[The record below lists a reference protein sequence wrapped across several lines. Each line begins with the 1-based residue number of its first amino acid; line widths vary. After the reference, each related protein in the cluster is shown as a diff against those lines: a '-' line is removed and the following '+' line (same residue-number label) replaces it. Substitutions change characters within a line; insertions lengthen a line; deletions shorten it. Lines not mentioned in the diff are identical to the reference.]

1 MRRGSLLISGGRI
14 IDPYQGVDMVG
25 DLLIVEGKVTWLGAP
40 GLAPS
45 QQGYSV
51 LPARG
56 MVVSPGFIDLHCH
69 LREPGFE
76 GKETIATGTK
86 AAARGG
92 FTTICCMPNTAP
104 PVDSPAIVEYIKNK
118 AVKEGVVRVL
128 PIGCITKGQRGEELV
143 EMRELAEAG
152 VVAFSDDGKPVANSQ
167 LMQRALEYSCLFDL
181 PIIDHCEDTSLTEGG
196 VMNEGSLAVR
206 LGLRGMPAAA
216 EVTIV
221 GRDIALAQLAQG
233 RLHIAHVS
241 TAASVELIRRAK
253 EKRLKVTAEVTP
265 HHLTLTEE
273 RVIGYDTSA
282 KVNPPLRTEKD
293 TEALLQGLK
302 EGVIDA
308 IATDHAPHTTQ
319 DKACEFDLAA
329 FGISGLETALG
340 VLLSLVYQGR
350 LDLVTLV
357 SKLTAEP
364 ARIVGGNK
372 NKERGTSS
380 YPYPL
385 PPSLFPIPDG
395 LGTLKVGAPGDVTVF
410 DPNLEWVVNT
420 DLFASKGKNN
430 PWAGCWLRGK
440 VMATMVG
447 GEVVYKDDAIRIE
460 AGAKATHG

>member
-1 MRRGSLLISGGRI
+1 VRTSLLISGGRL
-14 IDPYQGVDMVG
+14 IDPCQGMDMVG
-25 DLLIVEGKVTWLGAP
+25 DLLIMEGKVTWAGAP
-40 GLAPS
+40 GSAPFE
-45 QQGYSV
+45 QEYS
-51 LPARG
+51 LLHARG

-76 GKETIATGTK
+76 EKETVATGTK
-86 AAARGG
+86 AATRGG
-92 FTTICCMPNTAP
+92 FTSICCMPNTSP
-104 PVDSPAIVEYIKNK
+104 PVDSPAIVEYIRSK
-118 AVKEGVVRVL
+118 AIAEGIVRVF
-128 PIGCITKGQRGEELV
+128 PIGCISKGQRGEELV
-143 EMRELAEAG
+143 EMGGLAEAG
-152 VVAFSDDGKPVANSQ
+152 VVAFSDDGKSVASSQ
-167 LMQRALEYSCLFDL
+167 LMRHALESSCLFGL

-216 EVTIV
+216 EATI
-221 GRDIALAQLAQG
+221 GDRDIVLAQLAQG

-253 EKRLKVTAEVTP
+253 RRGIRVTAEVTP

-273 RVIGYDTSA
+273 RVIGYDTNA

-293 TEALLQGLK
+293 TEALLQGLE

-308 IATDHAPHTTQ
+308 VATDHAPHTTQ
-319 DKACEFDLAA
+319 DKACQFDLAA

-340 VLLSLVYQGR
+340 VLLSLVHQGK

-364 ARIVGGNK
+364 ARIIEGNK
-372 NKERGTSS
+372 SKEQGTSS
-380 YPYPL
+380 YHSPL
-385 PPSLFPIPDG
+385 PSSLSPVPLG
-395 LGTLKVGAPGDVTVF
+395 LGTLKVGAPGDVTIF
-410 DPNLEWVVNT
+410 DPDLEWVVNP

-430 PWAGCWLRGK
+430 PWAGCLLKGK

-447 GEVVYKDDAIRIE
+447 GEVVYKENALKIETIR
-460 AGAKATHG
+460 H

>member
-14 IDPYQGVDMVG
+14 IDPYQGIDMVG
-25 DLLIVEGKVTWLGAP
+25 DLLIVEGKVAWLGAP

-76 GKETIATGTK
+76 EKETVATGTK

-92 FTTICCMPNTAP
+92 FTTICCMPNTFP
-104 PVDSPAIVEYIKNK
+104 PIDTPAIVEYIKSK
-118 AVKEGVVRVL
+118 AVKEGVVQVF
-128 PIGCITKGQRGEELV
+128 PVGCITKGQQGEELV
-143 EMRELAEAG
+143 EMGGLAEAG
-152 VVAFSDDGKPVANSQ
+152 VVAFSDDGKSVANSQ
-167 LMQRALEYSCLFDL
+167 LMQRALEHSRLFDL
-181 PIIDHCEDTSLTEGG
+181 PVIDHCEDTSLTEGG
-196 VMNEGSLAVR
+196 VMNEGALAVR

-216 EVTIV
+216 EATIV
-221 GRDIALAQLAQG
+221 ERDIALAQLTHAK
-233 RLHIAHVS
+233 LHIAHVS
-241 TAASVELIRRAK
+241 TAASVELIRHAK
-253 EKRLKVTAEVTP
+253 EKHLKVTAEVTP

-273 RVIGYDTSA
+273 RVIGYDTNA

-308 IATDHAPHTTQ
+308 IATDHAPHTIQ
-319 DKACEFDLAA
+319 DKAGEFDLAA

-340 VLLSLVYQGR
+340 VLLNLVHQGR
-350 LDLVTLV
+350 LDLVALV

-372 NKERGTSS
+372 N
-380 YPYPL
+380 
-385 PPSLFPIPDG
+385 DG
-395 LGTLKVGAPGDVTVF
+395 LGTLKVGAPGDVTIF
-410 DPNLEWVVNT
+410 DPDSEWVVNT

-430 PWAGCWLRGK
+430 PWAGCLLKGK
-440 VMATMVG
+440 VMATVVG
-447 GEVVYKDDAIRIE
+447 GEVVYKDDAVRF
-460 AGAKATHG
+460 